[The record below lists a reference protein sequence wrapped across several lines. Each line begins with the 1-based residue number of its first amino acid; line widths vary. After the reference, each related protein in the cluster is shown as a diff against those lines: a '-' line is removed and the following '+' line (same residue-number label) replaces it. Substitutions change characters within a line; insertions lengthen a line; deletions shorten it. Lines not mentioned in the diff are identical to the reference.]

1 MDNGF
6 IRCELLQPS
15 QYDPRRTGL
24 TKERIEAIR
33 DRFDT
38 PTLLRNE
45 TEFDIYRLIRS
56 ARAELSI
63 GDTELAAVWVV
74 FEIALDIANKPE
86 NLRAPISYL
95 TEAGPAGLKNEVCTG
110 MRRYLAHILAGEEL
124 VRAKP
129 VWYSSLPE
137 RIRAELRDNLERN
150 DLSDIEMILLLK
162 FLQEQLDAPISV
174 RRIKAKTG
182 KGHGTAQQIRRI
194 LNEADESVIE
204 LMRDGYFTSI
214 NGIITALDNPTEK
227 QPEPLTWFAQSFLR
241 IDVDHSDREFILLT
255 INDLMLLLDS
265 KLEIA
270 RGCDETLAR
279 EISECMDEM
288 QVLFEEQ
295 RNSILLD
302 QSKLQYMLDRMMY
315 CQRRCYDQIQNMI
328 SSNRCV
334 PS

>member
-24 TKERIEAIR
+24 RKERIETIR

-38 PTLLRNE
+38 PALLKNE

-63 GDTELAAVWVV
+63 GDTELAALWVV

-86 NLRAPISYL
+86 NLRASITYL
-95 TEAGPAGLKNEVCTG
+95 TESGPAGQKNEVCTG
-110 MRRYLAHILAGEEL
+110 MRRYLAHILAGEEF
-124 VRAKP
+124 VRAEP
-129 VWYSSLPE
+129 VWYPDLPE

-162 FLQEQLDAPISV
+162 FLQDQLEAPISV
-174 RRIKAKTG
+174 RRIKVKTG

-194 LNEADESVIE
+194 LNEANEPMYE
-204 LMRDGYFTSI
+204 LMRDGHFTSI
-214 NGIITALDNPTEK
+214 NGIITALNNPTVK
-227 QPEPLTWFAQSFLR
+227 PIEPLNWFSQSFLR
-241 IDVDHSDREFILLT
+241 IDVDPSDREFILLT